1 MTAGDG
7 EVASDASGP
16 PRWCGTHRVIR
27 GRGVPSHARGVRGHA
42 ALRLSGAAN
51 FLSSA
56 VIVRL
61 HARRHLARA
70 VRPGSPT
77 ALRFTA
83 AQACLVAAAAVLE
96 CSRDCA
102 LLARFAPTGL
112 PSMYLAITGL
122 VLLTAL
128 LQSRVGGFAS
138 RRLPLLLAGAGVV
151 TLALWRM
158 RGGVGL
164 IASLSVFG
172 ALFSAL
178 LFVQLSLRADA
189 CGWSDRPKT
198 FSLLAAGGP
207 IGALLGAGTARLV
220 LLVGTPQAL
229 LPLSAGFSFASAAL
243 VAWLPGRPSCAT
255 GTPSSGTSVSAPV
268 DELRSVGRALARD
281 RRVRPLLAMAML
293 TAMAGA
299 LADFLF
305 KQRLV
310 SELPFDRI
318 PPLLASARM
327 GQALLALAL
336 QMAATRWLLRT
347 SGVVRG
353 LVLLP
358 AGLFLVSQGMSVG
371 GELAICL
378 LARVL
383 EGGLRRSLEVGS
395 AEAMLRRDG
404 GARRIFR
411 KALEPATQRLGQ
423 TAAMGVIV
431 TTGAAGVA
439 PIWLVGALALASVGW
454 LEWRRAHSL
463 DLPSRSA
470 ALGATLVPG
479 GLFPGLSA
487 SGRKIA
493 A

>member
-1 MTAGDG
+1 M
-7 EVASDASGP
+7 
-16 PRWCGTHRVIR
+16 
-27 GRGVPSHARGVRGHA
+27 
-42 ALRLSGAAN
+42 
-51 FLSSA
+51 
-56 VIVRL
+56 
-61 HARRHLARA
+61 
-70 VRPGSPT
+70 RPGSST
-77 ALRFTA
+77 ALRFTV

-96 CSRDCA
+96 CSRDCL

-122 VLLTAL
+122 VLVTAL
-128 LQSRVGGFAS
+128 IQSRVGAFAS
-138 RRLPLLLAGAGVV
+138 ERLPLLLAGAGAV
-151 TLALWRM
+151 TLVLWRVPP
-158 RGGVGL
+158 GGVGL
-164 IASLSVFG
+164 IAALSGFS

-189 CGWSDRPKT
+189 CGWSNRPTT

-207 IGALLGAGTARLV
+207 IGALLGAGAARLV
-220 LLVGTPQAL
+220 LLVGSPHAL
-229 LPLSAGFSFASAAL
+229 LPLASVLSFGAGAL
-243 VAWLPGRPSCAT
+243 VAGLPGKPKGA
-255 GTPSSGTSVSAPV
+255 GTALPETSASASR
-268 DELRSVGRALARD
+268 DGLRSVGKALARD
-281 RRVRPLLAMAML
+281 RAVRPLLAMAML

-327 GQALLALAL
+327 GQAVLALAL
-336 QMAATRWLLRT
+336 QIAATRWLLRT

-371 GELAICL
+371 AELAICL

-395 AEAMLRRDG
+395 AGAMLQRDG
-404 GARRIFR
+404 GARRVLR

-431 TTGAAGVA
+431 TTGTAGFA
-439 PIWLVGALALASVGW
+439 PVWVIGALALASVGW
-454 LEWRRAHSL
+454 LEWRRAYSI
-463 DLPSRSA
+463 DLPS
-470 ALGATLVPG
+470 GT
-479 GLFPGLSA
+479 PGLCA
-487 SGRKIA
+487 SLGFGTVVANGPIH
-493 A
+493 

>member
-1 MTAGDG
+1 M
-7 EVASDASGP
+7 
-16 PRWCGTHRVIR
+16 
-27 GRGVPSHARGVRGHA
+27 
-42 ALRLSGAAN
+42 RLSGAAN
-51 FLSSA
+51 FLSPA
-56 VIVRL
+56 VIVRRRV
-61 HARRHLARA
+61 HRHLARA

-83 AQACLVAAAAVLE
+83 AQASLVAASVVLE
-96 CSRDCA
+96 CGRDCL

-112 PSMYLAITGL
+112 PAMYLAITGL
-122 VLLTAL
+122 VLMTAL
-128 LQSRVGGFAS
+128 LQSRVGAFAS
-138 RRLPLLLAGAGVV
+138 GRLPVLLAGAGVV
-151 TLALWRM
+151 TLVLWRIPS
-158 RGGVGL
+158 GGVGL
-164 IASLSVFG
+164 IAALSSFS

-189 CGWSDRPKT
+189 CGWSNRPRT

-207 IGALLGAGTARLV
+207 IGALVGAGAARLV
-220 LLVGTPQAL
+220 LLVDSPRGL
-229 LPLSAGFSFASAAL
+229 LPLSAALSFTAAIL
-243 VAWLPGRPSCAT
+243 VAGLPGRPDRAAETASPE
-255 GTPSSGTSVSAPV
+255 TPAVPNH

-281 RRVRPLLAMAML
+281 RAVRPLLALAML

-310 SELPFDRI
+310 SELPFASI
-318 PPLLASARM
+318 PPLLVSARF
-327 GQALLALAL
+327 GQAVLALVL
-336 QMAATRWLLRT
+336 QIAATRWLLRT

-371 GELAICL
+371 AELAICL

-395 AEAMLRRDG
+395 AGAIVQRDR
-404 GARRIFR
+404 GARRVLR

-431 TTGAAGVA
+431 TTGAAGAA
-439 PIWLVGALALASVGW
+439 PIWVIVALALASVGW
-454 LEWRRAHSL
+454 LEWRRAHSS
-463 DLPSRSA
+463 DVTSPGSAPSA
-470 ALGATLVPG
+470 VLVLGAVNVRPG
-479 GLFPGLSA
+479 
-487 SGRKIA
+487 
-493 A
+493 

>member
-1 MTAGDG
+1 M
-7 EVASDASGP
+7 
-16 PRWCGTHRVIR
+16 
-27 GRGVPSHARGVRGHA
+27 
-42 ALRLSGAAN
+42 
-51 FLSSA
+51 
-56 VIVRL
+56 
-61 HARRHLARA
+61 
-70 VRPGSPT
+70 
-77 ALRFTA
+77 
-83 AQACLVAAAAVLE
+83 LE
-96 CSRDCA
+96 CSRDCL

-128 LQSRVGGFAS
+128 FQSRAGALAP
-138 RRLPLLLAGAGVV
+138 RRLPLLLAAAGGI
-151 TLALWRM
+151 TLVLWRIP
-158 RGGVGL
+158 GGVGL
-164 IASLSVFG
+164 IAALSVFA

-189 CGWSDRPKT
+189 CGWADRPKT

-207 IGALLGAGTARLV
+207 VGALLGASAARLV
-220 LLVGTPQAL
+220 LFVGSPHAL
-229 LPLSAGFSFASAAL
+229 LPLSAVLSFAAAAL
-243 VAWLPGRPSCAT
+243 VAGLPGTPIGASGAAPA
-255 GTPSSGTSVSAPV
+255 GTAASEGEAAGG
-268 DELRSVGRALARD
+268 LRSVGKVLARD
-281 RRVRPLLAMAML
+281 RAVRPLLALATL

-299 LADFLF
+299 FADFLF

-310 SELPFDRI
+310 SDLPFDRI

-327 GQALLALAL
+327 GQAILSLAL

-404 GARRIFR
+404 GARRRLR
-411 KALEPATQRLGQ
+411 KALEPASQRLGQ

-431 TTGAAGVA
+431 STGGAGIA
-439 PIWLVGALALASVGW
+439 PIWVIGALALASVGW
-454 LEWRRAHSL
+454 LEWRRANSL
-463 DLPSRSA
+463 DVPAGSA
-470 ALGATLVPG
+470 GLGAPL
-479 GLFPGLSA
+479 LLL
-487 SGRKIA
+487 R
-493 A
+493 